1 MHECTWTLTSSYK
14 IENIKR
20 FFIKL
25 VFLRVHVSVTVV
37 LHTFS
42 INPTIDFLLHNF
54 VDHSENDDSMAS
66 NNEAQL
72 KCTLLNV

>member
-1 MHECTWTLTSSYK
+1 MYVDAHFVLQDWKHKTILYKTSFSSCTCVSYCR
-14 IENIKR
+14 IAYI
-20 FFIKL
+20 L
-25 VFLRVHVSVTVV
+25 
-37 LHTFS
+37 S